1 MSLITQ
7 YSRVS
12 HHTITTSGLTGTT
25 SFTVPS
31 SEDFTD
37 GSWTIFD
44 LALSEI
50 GVDEDRGRA
59 FIRIGN
65 EIKEFQFS
73 ATTDSYITGGTYNS
87 GTGVLTLGNT
97 TGGTINIS
105 GFYTGSTTPTLDQVL
120 TAGNTA
126 LTQNINLA
134 TNKSIKS
141 TNGGGQI
148 ELDAGG
154 TASNVLITTDNGNE
168 NESYLYLSPQYAQLA
183 AANGSVQ
190 FDDTNNRLDINV
202 ANDSLINMRTGSSGF
217 TIDGL
222 YNNLQA
228 IDTLKFIDNVSIP
241 FTTADSVKPA
251 LAIGSRNST
260 INTAITN
267 TVIIGGSGITAT
279 ASNTAYVPDLVI
291 QTGKAIKT
299 NNGGGQIELDAGGTA
314 SNVLITT
321 DNGAYGE
328 SYIIMTSG
336 NTELGV
342 SGGNDF
348 MLFTNGQIAL
358 ATTGDFTVQ
367 PQGNIDASSTLG
379 AFILP
384 KLTAI
389 QRNSLTATNG
399 MLIYNI
405 TTNKFQGYEN
415 GSWVDLV

>member
-37 GSWTIFD
+37 GSWTNFD

-65 EIKEFQFS
+65 EVKEFQFS
-73 ATTDSYITGGTYNS
+73 ATTDTYINS
-87 GTGVLTLGNT
+87 GNYSSNRGVLTLKNT

-126 LTQNINLA
+126 FTKDIILDT
-134 TNKSIKS
+134 SRVIKT
-141 TNGGGQI
+141 TNGGGQLN
-148 ELDAGG
+148 LDYFGA
-154 TASNVLITTDNGNE
+154 NEVLLSTDNGNE

-328 SYIIMTSG
+328 SYIIMDSSTIEVGASA
-336 NTELGV
+336 
-342 SGGNDF
+342 GNDF

-358 ATTGDFTVQ
+358 STTGNFTVQ
-367 PQGNIDASSTLG
+367 PLGNIDASGTLG

-415 GSWVDLV
+415 GSWVDLI